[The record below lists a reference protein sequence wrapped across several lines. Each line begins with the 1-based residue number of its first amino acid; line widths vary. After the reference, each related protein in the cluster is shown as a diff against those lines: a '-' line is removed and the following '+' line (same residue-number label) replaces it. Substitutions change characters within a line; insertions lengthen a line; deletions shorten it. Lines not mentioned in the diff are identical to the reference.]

1 MFFYLQIKCH
11 NVIVLTA
18 TNVAELDLQWHCL
31 IELSKSSD
39 LLLMM
44 EPFVSKRLSTKLS
57 DVSIP
62 YLSFVWNIYSLSRK
76 LIGANVCLW
85 WQVEAAQPL
94 TKLCLE
100 FPDLYI
106 CKSFLTVCS
115 SSFGYFSMRDLFILS
130 ILVGCLRWLSWI

>member
-62 YLSFVWNIYSLSRK
+62 YLSFVWNIYSLARK
-76 LIGANVCLW
+76 LIGANVCL
-85 WQVEAAQPL
+85 
-94 TKLCLE
+94 
-100 FPDLYI
+100 
-106 CKSFLTVCS
+106 
-115 SSFGYFSMRDLFILS
+115 
-130 ILVGCLRWLSWI
+130 